1 MVVIYRYFKNRI
13 TASSIFTFIL
23 AGFILGSCLSLD
35 CFGNSEIGLPES
47 TATVQVLRYGWKVRA
62 GQSPST
68 KTGNPIWIFDEWANS
83 NWLSLNKDIDTF
95 WNKANFWSAKEDI
108 YWMRYQLSTIKSKNL
123 ALFIFDCR
131 FIREVYLGQTLVFK
145 SNSNLNINQDWKI
158 INLEPIN
165 EKNNVL
171 SIKFKIPSKQDAH
184 LVPPQIHLSTTKKL
198 TNNLITNHLLDLI
211 FGIIFSFMGL
221 ISMIVFLR
229 NHRIKAFFYF
239 GIFTGFYGFSNIL
252 TYGIFGLWI
261 ENPALYW
268 GSFSMIWSIGMM
280 GFFDEVISTKKRSLL
295 WLAKWLHIIFCLIS
309 IPTAIYDFSFAMT
322 IGFANTIL
330 LGFDIICFIVSVL
343 PKALRGH
350 RYARII
356 SLGFAIVC
364 ASGAISLTTNII
376 IGGTVVFQYGM
387 LIFVLTIIYLIEQ
400 MYIDARNNILDSKK
414 ELETKNLELE
424 RLDQLKDE
432 FLANTSHEFKTPLHG
447 IIGMAESLLT
457 QDLSQENQNKHLNI
471 IISNSRRLTHLVND
485 LLDTAK
491 LKFQNTVLNKVPLNL
506 WQVVE
511 SVIVLLKPLA
521 NKENIELL
529 NQIDKDTKS
538 VLADSDKLQQ
548 IFHNLIGNAL
558 KYSEK
563 GTVVIFSN
571 ETEGFQKISIQD
583 EGIGIAK
590 EMQTKIF
597 SAFVQGDT
605 SNQRKFGGAG
615 LGLSISQK
623 LVEKHGGTI
632 SVESKPNVGSTF
644 TFTLPSCDE
653 TAVDI
658 LNQEHLDSINI
669 PPIDGFDLSETISNN
684 IKSHTVL
691 VVDDESLNLQIV
703 CSQLMQQNIQI
714 MNASSGLE
722 ALERVKSQK
731 PDLVLL
737 DIMMP
742 EMDGFEVCKKLRET
756 YSLSEL
762 PIIFLTAKNQI
773 EDTLKGFQAGGNDYL
788 TKPFSRE
795 ELLARV
801 KNQLQLLTT
810 KDHIVALRNFSNSIS
825 EFQDS
830 EQLLEIAFQ
839 YLNGEKY
846 LKNAGLFYETKLIKS
861 LNAENEKDLIDQF
874 ERLRPEKANVFVSN
888 ENRFFLLTTITGFEE
903 YQILLE
909 SCLPFT
915 DLDLEYTKSII
926 EQLNITR
933 QNLYT
938 LVNDSGLITVLALVA
953 ANLNK
958 IEVIQSQ
965 DKYCSI
971 ITEKHSHFEKLHRI
985 RLKTLKLYFPEE
997 KLLQVHRSYL
1007 VNPQKVSGL
1016 RKKNRGRYDLYVG
1029 DEIVPVGTSFL
1040 NKIRTNLPNLR
1051 ELN

>member
-1 MVVIYRYFKNRI
+1 MVTRYFKKCILVN
-13 TASSIFTFIL
+13 SVFTLIL
-23 AGFILGSCLSLD
+23 TSFILGG
-35 CFGNSEIGLPES
+35 FLPEDCLGDS
-47 TATVQVLRYGWKVRA
+47 ETELQESAPSVQILRYGWKVRA

-68 KTGNPIWIFDEWANS
+68 ETGAPIWLLE
-83 NWLSLNKDIDTF
+83 NWTDNNWVSIDKDIDRF
-95 WNKANFWSAKEDI
+95 WNKANFWSPNQLI
-108 YWMRYQLSTIKSKNL
+108 YWMRYRLSTFESRNL
-123 ALFIFDCR
+123 ALFIFDDHL
-131 FIREVYLGQTLVFK
+131 IREVYLGQTLVFESSSD
-145 SNSNLNINQDWKI
+145 SNFSQRWKL
-158 INLEPIN
+158 INLDAIN
-165 EKNNVL
+165 DSNHLL

-184 LVPPQIHLSTTKKL
+184 LVPPQTWLATT
-198 TNNLITNHLLDLI
+198 TNLYHELITNKLLDLI
-211 FGIIFSFMGL
+211 FGIVFSFIGI
-221 ISMIVFLR
+221 ISIIAFLR
-229 NHRIKAFFYF
+229 NYRIKAFFYF
-239 GIFTGFYGFSNIL
+239 GIFTGFYGFSNVL
-252 TYGIFGLWI
+252 SHHIFGLWI
-261 ENPALYW
+261 NNPALYW
-268 GSFSMIWSIGMM
+268 GSFSIIWPIGMM
-280 GFFDEVISTKKRSLL
+280 GFFDEVISTKTKSLL
-295 WLAKWLHIIFCLIS
+295 WLAKWIHVIFCLIV
-309 IPTAIYDFSFAMT
+309 IPLAIVDFSYTEA
-322 IGFANTIL
+322 IGKIMSIL
-330 LGFDIICFIVSVL
+330 LGLDIICFIVSVL

-350 RYARII
+350 HYARII

-376 IGGTVVFQYGM
+376 IGGAVIFQYGM
-387 LIFVLTIIYLIEQ
+387 LLFVLSIIYLIEQ
-400 MYIDARNNILDSKK
+400 MYIDARNNLLDSKK
-414 ELETKNLELE
+414 ELETKNLELQ

-457 QDLSQENQNKHLNI
+457 ENLSQENQQKHLNI
-471 IISNSRRLTHLVND
+471 IVNNSRRLTHLVND

-491 LKFQNTVLNKVPLNL
+491 LKFQKSSLNQAPLNL

-511 SVIVLLKPLA
+511 VVTTLLKPLA
-521 NKENIELL
+521 GKAKIELI
-529 NQIDKDTKS
+529 NQIDKNAKS

-548 IFHNLIGNAL
+548 ILHNLIGNAL
-558 KYSEK
+558 KYSKK
-563 GTVVIFSN
+563 GAVVIFSK
-571 ETEGFQKISIQD
+571 EKEGYHNISIQD
-583 EGIGIAK
+583 EGIGIPA
-590 EMQTKIF
+590 EMQSKIF
-597 SAFVQGDT
+597 SPFVQGDT

-623 LVEKHGGTI
+623 LVEKHGGSI
-632 SVESKPNVGSTF
+632 SVESKPDKGSTF
-644 TFTLPSCDE
+644 TFTLPACDE
-653 TAVDI
+653 AAVDF
-658 LNQEHLDSINI
+658 LNQEHPDSINI
-669 PPIDGFDLSETISNN
+669 LPIEEQDESETIANH

-691 VVDDESLNLQIV
+691 VVDDEPLNLQIV
-703 CSQLMQQNIQI
+703 GSQLIQHNIRV
-714 MNASSGLE
+714 MNANSGSE
-722 ALERVKSQK
+722 ALELVKSQK

-742 EMDGFEVCKKLRET
+742 EMDGFEVCRKLREV

-773 EDTLKGFQAGGNDYL
+773 EDTLKGFQTGGNDYL

-795 ELLARV
+795 ELFARV
-801 KNQLQLLTT
+801 KIQLQLLTT
-810 KDHIVALRNFSNSIS
+810 KDHIVSLRNFSNHIS
-825 EFQDS
+825 DFQDS
-830 EQLLEIAFQ
+830 ERLMEIAFQ

-846 LKNAGLFYETKLIKS
+846 LKNAGLFYEKKLIKS
-861 LNAENEKDLIDQF
+861 LNIESEADLVDQF
-874 ERLRPEKANVFVSN
+874 ERLNQENKDGFVST

-933 QNLYT
+933 HNLYT
-938 LVNDSGLITVLALVA
+938 LVNDASLITVLALVA

-971 ITEKHSHFEKLHRI
+971 ITEKHSNFEKLHRI

-1040 NKIRTNLPNLR
+1040 SKIITNLPNLR